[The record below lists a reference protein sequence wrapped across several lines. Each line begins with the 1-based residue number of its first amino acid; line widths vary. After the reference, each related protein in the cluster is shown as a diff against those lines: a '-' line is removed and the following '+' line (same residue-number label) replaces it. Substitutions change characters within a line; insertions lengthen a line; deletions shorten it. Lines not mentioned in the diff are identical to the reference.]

1 MMAALLYLA
10 PIVRA
15 QAQLKTPVVDK
26 SMVFNVRDYG
36 AQGDGVANDSE
47 AIQLAIEAAI
57 EAGPNRTVT
66 LAAGRYYL
74 GPVREGRDKWS
85 YLRIEK
91 ADNLTIQGAG
101 QKQTVLLTSGDSQPF
116 VCFDSINCTL
126 RDFSVDWKTLNFTQG
141 VITAVDAAN
150 GTIQAKM
157 DAGYAPP
164 NAEIFTAQNGYHPS
178 LRVLSPGRDTFNW
191 RQEIGI
197 DALEQTGDTWTFRVA
212 KVEGDD
218 GKRRL
223 EQIGRRFFVWGNKRG
238 GNAWTP
244 LVTIG
249 GATNFSVENV
259 DDYAGGGFQGGDNST
274 GVLSFV
280 NYYCGPP
287 RGSGR
292 LGFYGGHQG
301 HSRAAVVL
309 VNCTWIM
316 SNDDQV
322 NALTG
327 LHYIHAQTAPD
338 ALTLRRDS
346 DYKVGDQ
353 ISIWDYSDPIGVRVS
368 ATANITQI
376 DELPDNEMKVVL
388 NQAVKVK
395 KFGTEADDTGGDA
408 RMKGGQDRIVNLSS
422 SGSWTMRNCVFNAS
436 FAHPLLLKSYNGI
449 AMTNCTIYGSDMS
462 GLESGM
468 ISFWNEGPQTRQR
481 HAERQHVLR

>member
-1 MMAALLYLA
+1 MMATPIYLA
-10 PIVRA
+10 PVV
-15 QAQLKTPVVDK
+15 QAQTQAQTPVAGN
-26 SMVFNVRDYG
+26 SMIFNVRDYG
-36 AQGDGVANDSE
+36 AKGDGIANDSE

-57 EAGPNRTVT
+57 QAGPNRTVT
-66 LAAGRYYL
+66 IPAGKYTL
-74 GPVREGRDKWS
+74 GPVRDGRDKWS
-85 YLRIEK
+85 YFRVEK
-91 ADNLTIQGAG
+91 ADHLTIQGAG
-101 QKQTVLLTSGDSQPF
+101 QNQTVLLTSGDSQPF
-116 VCFDSINCTL
+116 VCFDSTNCVL

-141 VITAVDAAN
+141 VITGVDAAA

-164 NAEIFTAQNGYHPS
+164 NADIFGAREGYKPS
-178 LRVLSPGRDTFNW
+178 LRVLAAGRNTFNW

-197 DALEQTGDTWTFRVA
+197 DAVEQTGDHWTFRVA
-212 KVEGDD
+212 KTGADSDE
-218 GKRRL
+218 GKRRA
-223 EQIGRRFFVWGNKRG
+223 EQIGRRFFVWGRKRG

-244 LVTIG
+244 LVTLG

-259 DDYAGGGFQGGDNST
+259 SDYAGGGFQGGENST

-287 RGSGR
+287 PGSGR

-316 SNDDQV
+316 SNDDQI

-327 LHYIHAQTAPD
+327 LNYIHAQTAPD

-353 ISIWDYSDPIGVRVS
+353 ISIWDYSDPNGIRVS
-368 ATANITQI
+368 ANAQITQI
-376 DELPDNEMKVVL
+376 SELPGDEMSLTLDK
-388 NQAVKVK
+388 AVTVK
-395 KFGTEADDTGGDA
+395 KFGTNADDTSGDA

-422 SGSWTMRNCVFNAS
+422 SGPWTMRNCTFNAS
-436 FAHPLLLKSYNGI
+436 FAHPLLLKS
-449 AMTNCTIYGSDMS
+449 
-462 GLESGM
+462 L
-468 ISFWNEGPQTRQR
+468 
-481 HAERQHVLR
+481 